1 MDLLNISTV
10 QFAFLAVFFTFVLG
24 QSSKQNS
31 GSQDHKMLVGL
42 IICPLLLKGPGRN
55 QQLETRTAA
64 SSGCLSTRESWWAR
78 DDSVDHMEAPIGQLD
93 MAPPKWLLPRRKK
106 NHGFFLTHYSPHT
119 PTCGPASTTGPTC
132 KRAPRTM
139 RPWVLLRGDRW
150 VMMLAP
156 SWEDAE
162 SLEPWAVGPT
172 CSGTWIFFF
181 PRRRSP
187 SLRAVGSSY
196 GRPDG
201 AGRIS
206 VWSFEY
212 HRNMKLENL
221 SRILQPPNCL

>member
-10 QFAFLAVFFTFVLG
+10 QFAFLTVFFTFVLG

-162 SLEPWAVGPT
+162 SLETWAVGPT
-172 CSGTWIFFF
+172 CSGTWMFFF
-181 PRRRSP
+181 SKKKISFSP
-187 SLRAVGSSY
+187 SRWIKLRTARWCWEDIRMIFRVSSQHEA
-196 GRPDG
+196 RK
-201 AGRIS
+201 S
-206 VWSFEY
+206 
-212 HRNMKLENL
+212 
-221 SRILQPPNCL
+221 